1 MTNRG
6 QNSFED
12 ESPSGYQ
19 PITWK
24 PWFIRLSLVIG
35 ALTFGA
41 GCIFWI
47 SGRSAEGTRLLV
59 LGALLGLMGLYDLR
73 RVRRHGSPTEDHK
86 GQSAPLAYMAVLG
99 GGLLLLAVFLAFQV
113 DHAVRQ
119 SESIARIILIS
130 ATSATTGLLAVTI
143 FVAAIMAS
151 RRSRREGES

>member
-1 MTNRG
+1 
-6 QNSFED
+6 
-12 ESPSGYQ
+12 
-19 PITWK
+19 
-24 PWFIRLSLVIG
+24 
-35 ALTFGA
+35 
-41 GCIFWI
+41 
-47 SGRSAEGTRLLV
+47 
-59 LGALLGLMGLYDLR
+59 
-73 RVRRHGSPTEDHK
+73 
-86 GQSAPLAYMAVLG
+86 MAVLG